1 MVEES
6 QKYFNKE
13 EVREIAEFLLSV
25 PSMANMQLTKRT
37 NATLA
42 LKVIDI
48 MKRRVGESKDKRALE
63 IIYTDDS
70 LLIPDSLARAMKGY
84 IRGEYTQEKTVGIL
98 NELEDGVRQYLYK
111 QQIPFDDIDIL
122 PNSIFLGSLF
132 GDETEEKESAD
143 NLVQQLEKVISSY
156 DALADS
162 KKIAREIYENARENP
177 LNVIDFNKIIM
188 DIAEMIRHNKYVDMI
203 LNIGLRDPTK
213 IELANNYLTT
223 LEKAYESLGANPS
236 ANIKRERVLE
246 ERLQEEVYKEEI
258 AVFREERERF
268 FMKMQKKTNIK

>member
-1 MVEES
+1 MIEES

-48 MKRRVGESKDKRALE
+48 MKRRVGDSEDKRALE
-63 IIYTDDS
+63 LIYGDS
-70 LLIPDSLARAMKGY
+70 NLLIPDSLARAMKGY
-84 IRGEYTQEKTVGIL
+84 TRGEYTQERIVGIL
-98 NELEDGVRQYLYK
+98 NELEDGVRQYLFK
-111 QQIPFDDIDIL
+111 QRIPFDDISIL

-132 GDETEEKESAD
+132 G
-143 NLVQQLEKVISSY
+143 EKVISSY

-162 KKIAREIYENARENP
+162 KKRAREIYENARENP
-177 LNVIDFNKIIM
+177 LHVIDFNKIMM

-213 IELANNYLTT
+213 IELANNYLTA

-236 ANIKRERVLE
+236 ANIKREKVLE